1 MKKYLA
7 FFLIFG
13 IGKSYAQAD
22 TAVIVHKDPRIDLLV
37 KKQMQINEE
46 TTRDSRRNI
55 PGFRIQVINSIDRNL
70 VFAAKTKI
78 YQLYPDLKSYLI
90 YQSPNY
96 KLKVGNF
103 RTEEEAGP
111 YLEQISKLFPTGVY
125 TVRDIIDVKPD
136 GSQPE

>member
-1 MKKYLA
+1 MKKILLLC
-7 FFLIFG
+7 LIFMAQRNFAQTDSTG
-13 IGKSYAQAD
+13 IA
-22 TAVIVHKDPRIDLLV
+22 VHKDPRVDLLI

-55 PGFRIQVINSIDRNL
+55 PGFRIQVINSSDRNQ
-70 VFAAKTKI
+70 VFAVKTKI

-90 YQSPNY
+90 YQSPYY

-103 RTEEEAGP
+103 KTEEEAAP
-111 YLEQISKLFPTGVY
+111 YLEQISKLFPSGVY

-136 GSQPE
+136 TP

>member
-1 MKKYLA
+1 MKKILLLC
-7 FFLIFG
+7 LIFMAQRNFAQTDSTG
-13 IGKSYAQAD
+13 IA
-22 TAVIVHKDPRIDLLV
+22 VHKDPRVDLLI

-55 PGFRIQVINSIDRNL
+55 PGFRIQVFNSSDRNQ
-70 VFAAKTKI
+70 VFAVKTKI

-90 YQSPNY
+90 YQSPYY

-103 RTEEEAGP
+103 KTEEEAAP
-111 YLEQISKLFPTGVY
+111 YLEQISKLFPSGVY

-136 GSQPE
+136 TP

>member
-1 MKKYLA
+1 MKKIL
-7 FFLIFG
+7 LLCSIFMAQRNFAQTDSTG
-13 IGKSYAQAD
+13 IA
-22 TAVIVHKDPRIDLLV
+22 VHKDPRVDLLI

-55 PGFRIQVINSIDRNL
+55 PGFRIQVINSSDRNQ
-70 VFAAKTKI
+70 VFAVKTKI

-90 YQSPNY
+90 YQSPYY

-103 RTEEEAGP
+103 KTEEEAAP
-111 YLEQISKLFPTGVY
+111 YLEQISKLFPSGVY

-136 GSQPE
+136 TP